1 MVISLFIE
9 ALLGVAPCL
18 LAVLKA
24 DEEIIL
30 RNKGW
35 EGVCRVKAIHK
46 FFFKVLTFKDIF
58 CPCVSEM

>member
-9 ALLGVAPCL
+9 ALLGEAPL
-18 LAVLKA
+18 SLAVLRA

-35 EGVCRVKAIHK
+35 EGRSLSRESHPQ
-46 FFFKVLTFKDIF
+46 IF
-58 CPCVSEM
+58 LQGFDLQRYILSV